1 LYIFHTL
8 DEYINTLS
16 SKSPVSS
23 EYLAKT
29 SENISK
35 KEKIILK
42 KEFWALIGTKVFLR
56 GGNKKNDPLKNS
68 RSYRTIEVGN

>member
-1 LYIFHTL
+1 MYIFHTL

-16 SKSPVSS
+16 NKSPVSS

-35 KEKIILK
+35 KRENNFK
-42 KEFWALIGTKVFLR
+42 KEF
-56 GGNKKNDPLKNS
+56 
-68 RSYRTIEVGN
+68 